1 MGQPLFRQSFNR
13 SDFTY
18 AEPPEKGSP
27 AWYELNYAQGFSVN
41 TENRS
46 LQINEVEPK
55 RPAAWDLDHGKL
67 RGIDHGE
74 WDGRLEF
81 IFRDPSKEPVL
92 IKTGNIK
99 FVFRFR
105 QQIFFI
111 EGLAHLGY
119 NQGAMFRL
127 KCLADTFEYEKVC
140 DFEDA
145 PQAILV
151 KDDKIFIASYS
162 GFYIVDD
169 SFEKKVLI
177 KDAFWGGLYPNSIA
191 VVGDK
196 LYIGIRGGYIQLDVD
211 DKAFKLFKFKPVH

>member
-1 MGQPLFRQSFNR
+1 MVQSSFEQYFNK

-18 AEPPEKGSP
+18 SEPPEKGTLE
-27 AWYELNYAQGFSVN
+27 WYELNYTYGYSVN
-41 TENRS
+41 SENNVLR
-46 LQINEVEPK
+46 ITKADPK
-55 RPAAWDLDHGKL
+55 RPVELDLEHGKL
-67 RGIDHGE
+67 QGIDHGE
-74 WDGRLEF
+74 WGGRLEL
-81 IFRDPSKEPVL
+81 IFSDPSKEPVL

-99 FVFRFR
+99 FVFRFW
-105 QQIFFI
+105 QQIYFI

-162 GFYIVDD
+162 GFYIVDET
-169 SFEKKVLI
+169 FEKKVLI

-196 LYIGIRGGYIQLDVD
+196 LYIGIRGGYIQLDLD
-211 DKAFKLFKFKPVH
+211 DKAFKFFKFKPVH